1 MFARSLSLLCTGLFA
16 LLLATGCAEAPT
28 APGLEAAPVFDGET
42 ASKGGKVTARA
53 TGSGHFNDAR
63 FPEEELR
70 TFSFNAKQF
79 ADGSANGQWQL
90 NNRNFPIRLHGEV
103 ECVSVSGN
111 EAWFAGTTTNS
122 DDPAQE
128 GTIRGF
134 YVVDNGEGGK
144 AAPDQISFAFGLSSA
159 DIWCDLQPRV
169 ALNDVEK
176 GNVQVK

>member
-1 MFARSLSLLCTGLFA
+1 MFSRSVSLVCTGLFA
-16 LLLATGCAEAPT
+16 LLLITGCAEAPT
-28 APGLEAAPVFDGET
+28 APALDAAPAFDGET
-42 ASKGGKVTARA
+42 ASKGGKVASA
-53 TGSGHFNDAR
+53 TGSGHFIDVR

-70 TFSFNAKQF
+70 TFSFNAKEF

-103 ECVSVSGN
+103 ECVSVLGN
-111 EAWFAGTTTNS
+111 EAWFAGATTNS
-122 DDPAQE
+122 DDPDQV
-128 GTIRGF
+128 GIIRGF
-134 YVVDNGEGGK
+134 YVVDNGEGGN

-159 DIWCDLQPRV
+159 DFWCDLQPRV